1 MFTFKMS
8 KTNWSYKF
16 WYFCMNIQILRIVFG
31 MSEGLIYNELWDLR
45 SKYNTSTMSSTEF
58 DMLKAQ
64 LFIPKDICSYA
75 RGFLIMAAFV
85 GFIFSV
91 LGAFVIVV
99 VAAIINPFFS
109 FFGYWLLFPGVP
121 FLRLGIIFWLVVIAI
136 ACVCSIM
143 LVCVCSIMLVCHYIS
158 KRRLI
163 ALLMDKLDGLV
174 AATGFY
180 KFIGYARETKIVVH
194 KPKCISFISLWFE
207 SFHEKTCFKIDFQ
220 D

>member
-16 WYFCMNIQILRIVFG
+16 WCFCMNIKILRIVFG
-31 MSEGLIYNELWDLR
+31 VNEGYISNELWDLR
-45 SKYNTSTMSSTEF
+45 SQYYNSSMSSYEHEK
-58 DMLKAQ
+58 LKVQ

-85 GFIFSV
+85 GFIFGV
-91 LGAFVIVV
+91 LGAFVIVA
-99 VAAIINPFFS
+99 VAVILNPLFA
-109 FFGYWLLFPGVP
+109 FFGYWLLFPSHE
-121 FLRLGIIFWLVVIAI
+121 FLKLGFIFWFLMIVI
-136 ACVCSIM
+136 ACVCSVIFA
-143 LVCVCSIMLVCHYIS
+143 CDYIS

-163 ALLMDKLDGLV
+163 AILMDKLDDLV

-180 KFIGYARETKIVVH
+180 KFIGYARKTEIVIH
-194 KPKCISFISLWFE
+194 KPKCISFMSLWFK
-207 SFHEKTCFKIDFQ
+207 SIHEKTCFKIDFQ

>member
-16 WYFCMNIQILRIVFG
+16 WCFCMNIKILRIIFG
-31 MSEGLIYNELWDLR
+31 ISEGIIYNELWDLR
-45 SKYNTSTMSSTEF
+45 SKYYSSSMSSTEHEK
-58 DMLKAQ
+58 LRAQ
-64 LFIPKDICSYA
+64 MFIPKDICSYA
-75 RGFLIMAAFV
+75 RGFLIMVAFV

-91 LGAFVIVV
+91 VGAMIIVV
-99 VAAIINPFFS
+99 MAAILNPFFS

-121 FLRLGIIFWLVVIAI
+121 FLRLGIIFWMVVIVA
-136 ACVCSIM
+136 ACVCSVIFA
-143 LVCVCSIMLVCHYIS
+143 CDYIS

-163 ALLMDKLDGLV
+163 ALLMDKLDDLV

-180 KFIGYARETKIVVH
+180 KFIGYARKTKIVVH
-194 KPKCISFISLWFE
+194 KPKCISFMSLWFK
-207 SFHEKTCFKIDFQ
+207 SIHEKTCFKIDFQ

>member
-16 WYFCMNIQILRIVFG
+16 WCFCMNIKILRIVFG
-31 MSEGLIYNELWDLR
+31 VNEGIIFNELWDLR
-45 SKYNTSTMSSTEF
+45 SKYYCSSMSSTEF
-58 DMLKAQ
+58 DKLKAR

-75 RGFLIMAAFV
+75 RGFLIMTAFV
-85 GFIFSV
+85 GFIFGV
-91 LGAFVIVV
+91 LGAFVIVA
-99 VAAIINPFFS
+99 VAAILNPFFS
-109 FFGYWLLFPGVP
+109 YFGYWLLFPSHE
-121 FLRLGIIFWLVVIAI
+121 FLKLGFIFWFLMIVI
-136 ACVCSIM
+136 ACVCSVIFA
-143 LVCVCSIMLVCHYIS
+143 CDYIS

-180 KFIGYARETKIVVH
+180 KFIGYARKTEIVIH
-194 KPKCISFISLWFE
+194 KPKCISFMSLWFK
-207 SFHEKTCFKIDFQ
+207 SIHEKTCFKIDFQ

>member
-16 WYFCMNIQILRIVFG
+16 WCFCMNIKILRIVFG
-31 MSEGLIYNELWDLR
+31 VNEGIIYNELCDLR
-45 SKYNTSTMSSTEF
+45 SQYYSSSMSSYEHEK
-58 DMLKAQ
+58 LKTQ
-64 LFIPKDICSYA
+64 MFIPKDICSYA

-91 LGAFVIVV
+91 VGAMIIVV
-99 VAAIINPFFS
+99 MAAILNPFFS

-121 FLRLGIIFWLVVIAI
+121 FLRLGIIFWMVVIVAAI
-136 ACVCSIM
+136 VAACVCSVM
-143 LVCVCSIMLVCHYIS
+143 FACDYMR

-174 AATGFY
+174 AATGCY
-180 KFIGYARETKIVVH
+180 KFNGYAKKTEIVIH
-194 KPKCISFISLWFE
+194 KPKCISFMSLWFK
-207 SFHEKTCFKIDFQ
+207 SIHEKTCFKIDFQ